1 MQIEEDL
8 KKLGFVEPQT
18 EKRIFKIKL
27 KKEFLKLDIGVKI

>member
-18 EKRIFKIKL
+18 EKRIFKIRHWSENL
-27 KKEFLKLDIGVKI
+27 IPNDYV